1 MKTNKLIKTIFLLL
15 SFLLSSGIL
24 HVSGQME
31 PIKKE
36 EIFEG
41 FDFIKGLGSFEK
53 RSFNIVGIIIDP
65 HRYRLVVSDLNQKTL
80 SGYSLPAFLNRTDSL
95 AAISGGPSSSQNLP
109 LGLVVVD
116 RKVSNRINK
125 ESSTLKYIL
134 TIRNNVVE
142 IIHRDRYNS
151 PETYDYALQSGP
163 LIVESGGKNAINED
177 EKMGGERHE
186 RGFIAIQK
194 ETGNII
200 LAITGEVHLYDLAE
214 FLIAPSPSGLNC
226 DIALNLEGSGK
237 EGFFIFIKSR
247 LMREGYNQYMLRH
260 PNAITVKRI
269 SNK

>member
-1 MKTNKLIKTIFLLL
+1 MKKNRLLKTIILLL

-24 HVSGQME
+24 HISGQME

-53 RSFNIVGIIIDP
+53 RSFAIVGLIIDP
-65 HRYRLVVSDLNQKTL
+65 HRYRLVVSGLNQETL
-80 SGYSLPAFLNRTDSL
+80 SGYSLPAFLRRTDSL

-109 LGLVVVD
+109 QGLVVEN
-116 RKVSNRINK
+116 RRISNRINK
-125 ESSTLKYIL
+125 ESSTLEYIL

-142 IIHRDRYNS
+142 IIHRDDYDTS
-151 PETYDYALQSGP
+151 VAYDYALQSGP
-163 LIVESGGKNAINED
+163 LIVESGGRNAINED
-177 EKMGGERHE
+177 ERKRDERHE

-214 FLIAPSPSGLNC
+214 FLIAPSPSGYNC
-226 DIALNLEGSGK
+226 DIALNLEGGGR

-247 LMREGYNQYMLRH
+247 LMRRGYSKYRLRH
-260 PNAITVKRI
+260 PNAITVKKI
-269 SNK
+269 SR